1 MAEANRTATENDE
14 AARKA
19 ALETESAAIVRMC
32 EALGSLGDAKARERV
47 LSYVASLFG
56 ASTETAKPA
65 EMTKTKTREDA
76 SAKEIPGIARATD
89 TGELHLTVRDLKA
102 RSASDAA
109 IRIAHLAIYANE
121 RLNGLQSLSSKNI
134 LVPILRRYRA
144 YDGNTRGALA
154 QHRGFIRQGDQL
166 SMDFH
171 CKEEA
176 EKFIKEILDPEEP
189 QGSWNSSARATRKR
203 RAAAASPGTEAD
215 PTET

>member
-1 MAEANRTATENDE
+1 MT
-14 AARKA
+14 
-19 ALETESAAIVRMC
+19 
-32 EALGSLGDAKARERV
+32 
-47 LSYVASLFG
+47 
-56 ASTETAKPA
+56 
-65 EMTKTKTREDA
+65 TKTKTREDA

-189 QGSWNSSARATRKR
+189 QGSWNPSARATRRR

-215 PTET
+215 PTGT